1 MQRQEEFEELKIFV
15 RKIPSNEREEIK
27 ILLKEKPIEY
37 NQRNIVAEFEALSEA
52 VRIEE
57 SQQ

>member
-1 MQRQEEFEELKIFV
+1 MQRKEEFEELKIFV